1 MSKKSSDNYIE
12 ASDSH
17 VVYVTVPNELEAKS
31 LAKGAIEE
39 KLAACVN
46 IVPGIT
52 SVYLW
57 EGKVCEDGELLLII
71 KTCSSKIE
79 ALHAFIREKHS
90 YDTPEFITLPV
101 MAGSAAYLHW
111 MKQSLRE

>member
-1 MSKKSSDNYIE
+1 MSKSSDTYID
-12 ASDSH
+12 ATDSS
-17 VVYVTVPNELEAKS
+17 VVFVTVSNEAEAKS
-31 LAKGAIEE
+31 LAKGAVEA

-52 SVYLW
+52 SVYSW
-57 EGKVCEDGELLLII
+57 EGKVCEDGELLLIM

-111 MKQSLRE
+111 MKQSLQE